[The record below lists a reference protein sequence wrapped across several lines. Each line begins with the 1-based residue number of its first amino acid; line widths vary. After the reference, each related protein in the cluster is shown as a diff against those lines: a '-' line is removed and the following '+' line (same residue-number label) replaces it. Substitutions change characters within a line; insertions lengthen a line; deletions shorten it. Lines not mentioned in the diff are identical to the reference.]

1 MSPYNL
7 CINNETKPVHS
18 CKQRADCNGSPP
30 RGQPCFMRQRSQGG
44 TKLFPMHG
52 DFIPIHVTVSLT
64 DFDTCV
70 RQRCCHVIAR
80 DFAVRQFF
88 LLPLGSWDSCSC
100 WNRQMFPLF
109 SHGVFCLRCVCVT
122 ERQQCVCVCVCIG
135 GENRVFCCV
144 LCRLLKDKVSFYGC
158 YCSIIVG
165 PHINTHC

>member
-1 MSPYNL
+1 
-7 CINNETKPVHS
+7 
-18 CKQRADCNGSPP
+18 
-30 RGQPCFMRQRSQGG
+30 MRQWSQGG
-44 TKLFPMHG
+44 TKPFPTHG

-70 RQRCCHVIAR
+70 RQRRCHLIAR

-88 LLPLGSWDSCSC
+88 LSPLASWDSCSC

-122 ERQQCVCVCVCIG
+122 ERQQCVCACVRIG

-144 LCRLLKDKVSFYGC
+144 LCRLLKDKVSFMAVTAV
-158 YCSIIVG
+158 SSLALTLTLTADKPQG
-165 PHINTHC
+165 PNY